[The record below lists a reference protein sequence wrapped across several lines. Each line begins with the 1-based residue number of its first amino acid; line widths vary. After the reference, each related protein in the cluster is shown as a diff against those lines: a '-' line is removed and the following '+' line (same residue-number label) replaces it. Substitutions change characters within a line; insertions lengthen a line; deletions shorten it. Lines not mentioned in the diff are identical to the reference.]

1 MDKAEEG
8 AVLVAAENRRKIRP
22 LKFKTKLDLMD
33 QQQARAIDQA
43 SRHILEKI
51 GIRMPLPA
59 ALNLLEA
66 AGAKVDRSRSLVFI
80 PSDLVDRA
88 LQAAPP
94 TFTLYARDPEND
106 LPLNG
111 TQGYL
116 TLDGCGLQVIDPE
129 NGVLRKSSLSDLEK
143 ATLVAD
149 YLEEIAFLWPVISAQ
164 DQPRSQQPLYELAAQ
179 LQFSGKH
186 VQAMTAVNPSSAR
199 CSVKIA
205 EAVAG
210 GSEALRQRPLISNF
224 QCSISPLAYDPEGL
238 EAAMIFADAGIPTG
252 FLTMQIGCSTAP
264 ATLAGSLAQANAE
277 VLSGIV
283 LLQCHRPGTPTFYG
297 SCATVMELKTGSVCC
312 GGPED
317 FILQALTAQMA
328 RYYKLPSNVGTFATG
343 AKASNWHAGV
353 ENAISGAVSAFAGAD
368 MMCGAGLL
376 AGAVIFS
383 FEQLLLDCEIY
394 EIIRRTVGGIT
405 VDAETLALETIA
417 RVGSE
422 NHFMV
427 EPHTFAHMR
436 ELWQPAL
443 INRNP
448 YGKWQAEGCREAE
461 EAARE
466 KALWILE
473 NHRPL
478 PLEAGLK
485 EEIGQIIAAY
495 LQP

>member
-1 MDKAEEG
+1 MRLIKEEG
-8 AVLVAAENRRKIRP
+8 AFLAAAEDSRRIRP

-33 QQQARAIDQA
+33 HQQVQAIDQA
-43 SRHILEKI
+43 SRYILEKI
-51 GIRMPLPA
+51 GIKMPLPA
-59 ALNLLEA
+59 ALDLLEA
-66 AGAKVDRSRSLVFI
+66 AGATVDRSRSLVFI
-80 PSDLVDRA
+80 PPDLVDRT
-88 LQAAPP
+88 LHYAPAH
-94 TFTLYARDPEND
+94 FTLCARDPKND
-106 LPLNG
+106 LFIDG
-111 TQGYL
+111 KQGYL
-116 TLDGCGLQVIDPE
+116 TLDGCGLQVIDLE
-129 NGVLRKSSLSDLEK
+129 SGKLRKSNLSDLEK

-149 YLEEIAFLWPVISAQ
+149 YLDEIAFLWPIISAQ
-164 DQPRSQQPLYELAAQ
+164 DQPKSQQPLFELAAQ

-186 VQAMTAVNPSSAR
+186 VQAMTAVSPHSAR
-199 CSVKIA
+199 GSVKIA
-205 EAVAG
+205 AAVAG
-210 GSEALRQRPLISNF
+210 GSEALSQRPLISNF

-238 EAAMIFADAGIPTG
+238 EAAMVFADAGIPTG

-277 VLSGIV
+277 VLAGIV
-283 LLQCHRPGTPTFYG
+283 FLQCHRPGAPTFYG

-328 RYYKLPSNVGTFATG
+328 RYYGLPSNVGTFATG

-353 ENAISGAVSAFAGAD
+353 ENALSGAVSAFAGAD

-427 EPHTFAHMR
+427 EPHTIEHMR

-448 YGKWQAEGCREAE
+448 YGKWQAEGCREAAE
-461 EAARE
+461 NARE

-485 EEIGQIIAAY
+485 SEIEQIIAAY
-495 LQP
+495 L

>member
-1 MDKAEEG
+1 MA
-8 AVLVAAENRRKIRP
+8 AAENKRSIKP
-22 LKFKTKLDLMD
+22 LKFKTKLDLVD
-33 QQQARAIDQA
+33 QQQAEAIDQA
-43 SRHILEKI
+43 SRHILQKV
-51 GIRMPLPA
+51 GIRMPLPS
-59 ALNLLEA
+59 ALDLLEA
-66 AGAKVDRSRSLVFI
+66 AGATIDRSRSLVFI
-80 PSDLVDRA
+80 PPALVDQA
-88 LQAAPP
+88 LKKAPDQ
-94 TFTLYARDPEND
+94 FTLCARDPEND
-106 LPLNG
+106 LLLDG
-111 TQGYL
+111 KQGYL
-116 TLDGCGLQVIDPE
+116 TLDGCGLQVIDLE
-129 NGVLRKSSLSDLEK
+129 SGKLRKSNLSDLQK

-149 YLEEIAFLWPVISAQ
+149 YLEEIAFLWPIISAQ
-164 DQPRSQQPLYELAAQ
+164 DQPKSQQPLYELAAQ

-186 VQAMTAVNPSSAR
+186 VQAMTAVNPHSAHG
-199 CSVKIA
+199 SVELA
-205 EAVAG
+205 AAVAG
-210 GSEALRQRPLISNF
+210 GSSALRQRPLISNF

-277 VLSGIV
+277 VLAGIV
-283 LLQCHRPGTPTFYG
+283 FLQCHRPGSPTFYG
-297 SCATVMELKTGSVCC
+297 SCATVMELKTGAVCC

-328 RYYKLPSNVGTFATG
+328 RYYGLPSNVGTFATG

-353 ENAISGAVSAFAGAD
+353 ENAISGTISAFAGAD

-383 FEQLLLDCEIY
+383 YEQLLLDCEIY

-417 RVGSE
+417 RVGSDD
-422 NHFMV
+422 HFMA
-427 EPHTFAHMR
+427 EPHTFKHMR
-436 ELWQPAL
+436 ELWQPEVM
-443 INRNP
+443 NRSP

-461 EAARE
+461 ENARE

-473 NHRPL
+473 NHRPI

-485 EEIGQIIAAY
+485 EEIDQIIAAY
-495 LQP
+495 L